1 MQVLKI
7 VRKFNYNGI
16 ALVDPNPALS
26 IDAVRE
32 FYATQY
38 PELNNAVIEG
48 PVTKGQEA
56 SYKFLRAVGDKGATN
71 QGASLRGQ
79 VRDLAAGKCGPAVK
93 AIEPVLTGSCGVI
106 YAACISVVTSK
117 QVGRPIKMPSQAFGI
132 WG

>member
-48 PVTKGQEA
+48 PATKGQEA
-56 SYKFLRAVGDKGATN
+56 TYKFLRAVGDKGSNN
-71 QGASLRGQ
+71 QGATLRGQ
-79 VRDLAAGKCGPAVK
+79 VRDLAAGKGSPAVK
-93 AIEPVLTGSCGVI
+93 AIEHQRCHFEASRPPNQDALTGVRNLGLIVGV
-106 YAACISVVTSK
+106 
-117 QVGRPIKMPSQAFGI
+117 
-132 WG
+132 